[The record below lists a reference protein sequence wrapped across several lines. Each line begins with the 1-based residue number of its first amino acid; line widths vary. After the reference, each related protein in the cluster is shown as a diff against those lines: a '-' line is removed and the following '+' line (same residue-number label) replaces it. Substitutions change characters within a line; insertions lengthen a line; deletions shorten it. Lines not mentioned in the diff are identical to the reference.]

1 MRFVS
6 WFLALGAL
14 IILGAEGALAQ
25 APPPEPPVAENAGPL
40 DGVLPA
46 CPTSCGSPSHTVD
59 FLFGLPT
66 GFRIERAV
74 AEDRLWHLEGFVGI
88 ELIFPTVG
96 GSLRRRYDRFGDS
109 RNALVFAP
117 GIDAYL
123 LYNPLHNEPG
133 FIIGGGPEFAFAVTA
148 DVDMMWRH
156 SFTERCQSE
165 LGLKLGAGAGYGAR
179 WGVLPVGAV
188 FTGIRW

>member
-1 MRFVS
+1 MRLLEWILS
-6 WFLALGAL
+6 LGAL
-14 IILGAEGALAQ
+14 SILGVNTVVARSPQ
-25 APPPEPPVAENAGPL
+25 SDPPAVESSGPL
-40 DGVLPA
+40 DGVLPS
-46 CPTSCGSPSHTVD
+46 CPTPCGSPSHTVD

-66 GFRIERAV
+66 GFRIQRAV
-74 AEDRLWHLEGFVGI
+74 AEDRLWHLEGFAGI

-96 GSLRRRYDRFGDS
+96 GGIRRRYDRFGDS

-179 WGVLPVGAV
+179 WGVLPVAGV